1 MSKNISKLSGR
12 IGLRDNLFDEISRSS
27 LNSDNGKGIKD
38 IKEIAEK
45 YKVGVSTIHGAESF
59 YEFLRPS
66 HREKKAFV
74 CNGSACMCA
83 GTQEPLK
90 EKLKEKLGND
100 KVGEMFCLG
109 YCYENHAFHY
119 DGKNYAGEDI
129 KKIDQIIKGEEINQ
143 EKFFSKSYATTSFLM
158 DDKLSDLSKFKDQLS
173 KFLKTE
179 KSEIIKSLLSSNL
192 TGRGGAGFPTG
203 MKWDFCSKAKSDKK
217 YVICNADEGDSGAYS
232 DRYLLEDQPLK
243 VIFGMVLCGY
253 VIGGDEGVLYIRG
266 EYPKSIEALNGSI
279 NSLKEAGLLGKNIL
293 GTGFSFD
300 LNICIGQGAY
310 ICGEETALI
319 ASIEGR
325 RAEVD
330 VRPPFPV
337 TEGLYKK
344 PTVVNNVET
353 LAAAAGIL
361 LNGAEKFSSIG
372 NKKSA
377 GTKLV
382 CLDSF
387 FNNPGV
393 YEIDMGTS
401 MKKVFYE
408 IGGGLNKS
416 VKAFQIGGP
425 LGGVVPTKEIDNL
438 NLDFQEFTAAGFM
451 LGHASVVSIPSDFNM
466 VDYIHHLFEFTA
478 EESCGKCFPGRLGSY
493 RGKEMFDQV
502 RNKSAKIPL
511 KLLNELLITMK
522 KGCLCALCGAIPT
535 PIMNILKYFGHEMKD
550 DMVKEN

>member
-12 IGLRDNLFDEISRSS
+12 IGLKENLFQKLSDRS
-27 LNSDNGKGIKD
+27 LNSKNGEG

-45 YKVGVSTIHGAESF
+45 YRVGVSTIHGAESF
-59 YEFLRPS
+59 YEFLRPE
-66 HREKKAFV
+66 HRAKKAFV

-83 GTQEPLK
+83 GTQESLK
-90 EKLKEKLGND
+90 NKLKAKLGSD

-119 DGKNYAGEDI
+119 NGENYAGNDI
-129 KKIDQIIKGEEINQ
+129 EKIDQIIKGEEIIQ
-143 EKFFSKSYATTSFLM
+143 EKFFSKSYSSTSFLM
-158 DDKLSDLSKFKDQLS
+158 DDKLSDINKFKEHLS
-173 KFLKTE
+173 KFLK
-179 KSEIIKSLLSSNL
+179 KDKNEIIKSLLSSNL

-203 MKWDFCSKAKSDKK
+203 MKWDFCSKTKSDKK
-217 YVICNADEGDSGAYS
+217 YVICNADEGDSGAFS

-243 VIFGMVLCGY
+243 VIFGMVICGY
-253 VIGGDEGVLYIRG
+253 VIGGNEGVLYIRG

-279 NSLKEAGLLGKNIL
+279 NLLKETGLLGKNIL
-293 GTGFSFD
+293 DTDFSFD

-361 LNGAEKFSSIG
+361 LNGADKFSAIG

-393 YEIDMGTS
+393 YEIEMGTP
-401 MKKVFYE
+401 MKKIFFE
-408 IGGGLNKS
+408 IGGGLNKP

-425 LGGVVPTKEIDNL
+425 LGGVVPTQEIEKL
-438 NLDFQEFTAAGFM
+438 NLDFQEFTNAGFM
-451 LGHASVVSIPSDFNM
+451 LGHASVVSIPRDFNM
-466 VDYIHHLFEFTA
+466 IDYIHHLFEFSA

-502 RNKSAKIPL
+502 KNKSAKIPL

-535 PIMNILKYFGHEMKD
+535 PIMNILKYFGDEMKND
-550 DMVKEN
+550 ITA

>member
-12 IGLRDNLFDEISRSS
+12 IGLKDNLFQKISERS
-27 LNSDNGKGIKD
+27 LNSKNEEGM
-38 IKEIAEK
+38 KELADK
-45 YKVGVSTIHGAESF
+45 YHVGVSTIHGAESF
-59 YEFLRPS
+59 YEFLRPA
-66 HREKKAFV
+66 HRAKKAFV
-74 CNGSACMCA
+74 CNGSACLCA
-83 GTQEPLK
+83 GTQDNLK
-90 EKLKEKLGND
+90 KKLQDKLGKD

-119 DGKNYAGEDI
+119 NGENYAGNDI
-129 KKIDQIIKGEEINQ
+129 NKIDKIIKGESIVQ
-143 EKFFSKSYATTSFLM
+143 EKFVSKSFSSTSFLM
-158 DDKLSDLSKFKDQLS
+158 DDKLSNVEKFRNNLSRFIKFDK
-173 KFLKTE
+173 KK
-179 KSEIIKSLLSSNL
+179 IIESLLSSNL

-203 MKWDFCSKAKSDKK
+203 LKWDFCSKAKSDKK
-217 YVICNADEGDSGAYS
+217 YVICNADEGDSGAFS
-232 DRYLLEDQPLK
+232 DRYLLEEQPLK
-243 VIFGMVLCGY
+243 VIFGMVICGY
-253 VIGGDEGVLYIRG
+253 VIGGNEGVLYIRG

-279 NSLKEAGLLGKNIL
+279 NSLKKLGLLGKNIL
-293 GTGFSFD
+293 GSDFSFE

-353 LAAAAGIL
+353 LAAASGIL
-361 LNGAEKFSSIG
+361 INGPEKFAAIG

-387 FNNPGV
+387 FNKPGV
-393 YEIDMGTS
+393 YEIEMGTP

-408 IGGGLNKS
+408 IGDGLKKP

-425 LGGVVPTKEIDNL
+425 LGGVVPTKEIDKL
-438 NLDFQEFTAAGFM
+438 NLDFQEFTKAGFM
-451 LGHASVVSIPSDFNM
+451 LGHASVVSIPKEFSM
-466 VDYIHHLFEFTA
+466 VDYIHHLFEFSA

-502 RNKSAKIPL
+502 KKKSAKIPL
-511 KLLNELLITMK
+511 KLLNELLITMQ

-535 PIMNILKYFGHEMKD
+535 PIMNILKYFGDEMKD
-550 DMVKEN
+550 DIVREN

>member
-1 MSKNISKLSGR
+1 MSKNISNLSGR
-12 IGLRDNLFDEISRSS
+12 IGLKNNLFQKISERSLAS
-27 LNSDNGKGIKD
+27 TNDNGM
-38 IKEIAEK
+38 KEIADQ
-45 YKVGVSTIHGAESF
+45 YNVGVSTIHGAESF

-83 GTQEPLK
+83 GTQAPLK
-90 EKLKEKLGND
+90 KKLQEKLGKD

-109 YCYENHAFHY
+109 HCYENHAFHY
-119 DGKNYAGEDI
+119 DGENYAGKDI
-129 KKIDQIIKGEEINQ
+129 NKIDEIIKGKEIKQ
-143 EKFFSKSYATTSFLM
+143 EKFFSKSYSKTSFLM
-158 DDKLSDLSKFKDQLS
+158 DDKLSNLDQFKQL
-173 KFLKTE
+173 FE
-179 KSEIIKSLLSSNL
+179 KVIKIDKKEITKSLLDSNL

-203 MKWDFCSKAKSDKK
+203 MKWDFCEKAKSEKK
-217 YVICNADEGDSGAYS
+217 YVVCNADEGDSGAFS

-243 VIFGMVLCGY
+243 VLFGMVICGY
-253 VIGGDEGVLYIRG
+253 VIGSNEGVLYIRG
-266 EYPKSIEALNGSI
+266 EYPKSIEAINGSI
-279 NSLKEAGLLGKNIL
+279 NSLKEAGLLGENIL
-293 GTGFSFD
+293 GTNFSFD

-353 LAAAAGIL
+353 LAAATGIL
-361 LNGAEKFSSIG
+361 IHGADKFSSIG

-393 YEIDMGTS
+393 YEIDMGTPI
-401 MKKVFYE
+401 KNIFND
-408 IGGGLNKS
+408 IGGGFKEA
-416 VKAFQIGGP
+416 VKALQIGGP
-425 LGGVVPTKEIDNL
+425 LGGVVPLAEAEKL
-438 NLDFQEFTAAGFM
+438 NLDFQEFTEAGFT
-451 LGHASVVSIPSDFNM
+451 LGHAGIVSIPKDFPM
-466 VDYIHHLFEFTA
+466 VEYIHHLFEFSA

-493 RGKEMFDQV
+493 RGKEMFDQIK
-502 RNKSAKIPL
+502 NKSAKIPL
-511 KLLNELLITMK
+511 KLLNELLITMQ
-522 KGCLCALCGAIPT
+522 KGCLCALCGAIPM
-535 PIMNILKYFGHEMKD
+535 PIMNILKYFGDEMKND
-550 DMVKEN
+550 IVRDN